1 MAYEFQK
8 LADVE
13 AVEEFPEEG
22 ASVLIEHEG
31 DIKKCPAD
39 GIGGGESGIPLLR
52 ITEDPE
58 TGDAHLELD
67 DGRTAD
73 EFVASFEKDGVCLL
87 LFGHTESSDK
97 AGITGDLFEQISLE
111 VAEKIDDN
119 PPPQFATVAGGI
131 MYVYRC
137 YNDSMYLT
145 NIDMKNI
152 VLMDHYEFVMMD

>member
-39 GIGGGESGIPLLR
+39 GIGGGGGSGIPLLR
-52 ITEDPE
+52 TIVDPE
-58 TGDAHLELD
+58 TGDTNLELD

-73 EFVASFEKDGVCLL
+73 EFVESFEKDGVCLML
-87 LFGHTESSDK
+87 YSCVEVTEDYTSGSC
-97 AGITGDLFEQISLE
+97 FYQFSLDS
-111 VAEKIDDN
+111 VQKMSDN
-119 PPPQFATVAGGI
+119 PPPAYAPAAGGV
-131 MYVYRC
+131 MYIYEGP
-137 YNDSMYLT
+137 NALYLT
-145 NIDMKNI
+145 NVDMENV
-152 VLMDHYEFVMMD
+152 VLMDHYEFVMNY